1 MDIKPWPV
9 EKDYTFPSA
18 WVDASGATVDDG
30 SYLDEGLYE
39 RAMKEAW
46 EARCRMLYA
55 AVKGHN
61 DACVTAC
68 GVGDQAGVSCGYRP
82 YFPRRCPTCPL
93 YDQIYDE
100 EGRELLDVA
109 IGELPPA

>member
-39 RAMKEAW
+39 RAMKEA
-46 EARCRMLYA
+46 YA
-55 AVKGHN
+55 ARLRVAVE
-61 DACVTAC
+61 ACREIATQHPGCEGSIAKL
-68 GVGDQAGVSCGYRP
+68 
-82 YFPRRCPTCPL
+82 RRERAEKAIA
-93 YDQIYDE
+93 D
-100 EGRELLDVA
+100 
-109 IGELPPA
+109 IGELPT